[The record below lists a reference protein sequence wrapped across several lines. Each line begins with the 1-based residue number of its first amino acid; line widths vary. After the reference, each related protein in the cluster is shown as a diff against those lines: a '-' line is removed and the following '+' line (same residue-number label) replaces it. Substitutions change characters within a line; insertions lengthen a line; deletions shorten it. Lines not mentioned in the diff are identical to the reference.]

1 MLGASFSNIIF
12 ILTCG
17 NVYIECFKCEY
28 YFKYDRAKNVGR
40 LEEDWKR
47 LEEMAVHKVASLD
60 ISTNGNKIN
69 HITDIVTNAKERY
82 SEVKYLNDLQLIQRL
97 KTSRDVDIQY

>member
-1 MLGASFSNIIF
+1 MEQVLAISFLLF
-12 ILTCG
+12 RILTCV
-17 NVYIECFKCEY
+17 NVYIACFKYEY
-28 YFKYDRAKNVGR
+28 HFKYDRAKNVGR

-69 HITDIVTNAKERY
+69 HITDVVTNVKERNCV
-82 SEVKYLNDLQLIQRL
+82 VKYLNNLQLI
-97 KTSRDVDIQY
+97 

>member
-1 MLGASFSNIIF
+1 MNAELK
-12 ILTCG
+12 
-17 NVYIECFKCEY
+17 CFKCEY

-60 ISTNGNKIN
+60 ISNDGNEI
-69 HITDIVTNAKERY
+69 II
-82 SEVKYLNDLQLIQRL
+82 
-97 KTSRDVDIQY
+97 

>member
-1 MLGASFSNIIF
+1 M
-12 ILTCG
+12 
-17 NVYIECFKCEY
+17 NVYIEYFKCEY

-60 ISTNGNKIN
+60 ISTNGNQIN
-69 HITDIVTNAKERY
+69 YITDTVTNANERY
-82 SEVKYLNDLQLIQRL
+82 SDLTYLNDFQFIQCL
-97 KTSRDVDIQY
+97 ENSRAVDIQY

>member
-1 MLGASFSNIIF
+1 M
-12 ILTCG
+12 
-17 NVYIECFKCEY
+17 
-28 YFKYDRAKNVGR
+28 
-40 LEEDWKR
+40 EEDWKK

-60 ISTNGNKIN
+60 ISTNGNEFN